1 MIASYQKQPQI
12 KILPAFSM
20 DEKQRLKETDLNE
33 ITRMVEGL
41 LPQYVNRDIDV
52 TITLLE
58 KNLKIMADMALMKEA
73 LMKEAVTHLLKNA
86 MDAMPGRGKFSLS
99 INRVNFEI
107 ESLLDG
113 DDSML
118 GACAF
123 ISLTDKGV
131 VIDEKIKEIL
141 FEPFYITGNQGKG
154 PGLTIA
160 YRIIKQHQ
168 GRMKIEGRL
177 GQGTEVNIYLPLT
190 KPEIVSMLS
199 IPLSASCGSY
209 GRRTHDNQDSL
220 PRLWSFN

>member
-12 KILPAFSM
+12 KILPAFSI

-41 LPQYVNRDIDV
+41 LPQYVDRDIDV

-58 KNLKIMADMALMKEA
+58 KNLKIMADMS
-73 LMKEAVTHLLKNA
+73 LMKEAVTQLIKNA
-86 MDAMPGRGKFSLS
+86 MDAMPGSGKFSLS

-123 ISLTDKGV
+123 ISLTDNGA
-131 VIDEKIKEIL
+131 VIDEKIKENI

-154 PGLTIA
+154 SGLPIA
-160 YRIIKQHQ
+160 YRIIKQQQ
-168 GRMKIEGRL
+168 GSMKIERRL
-177 GQGTEVNIYLPLT
+177 GGQGTEVNIYLPLT

-199 IPLSASCGSY
+199 IPISVSCGSY